1 MVLRMGSGSVAGMR
15 PVMWPYMLELI
26 LPEPYTDAVG
36 NICLSIANILKGD
49 MAGLVTDLNYDEMGE
64 FYSSRCRLKDK
75 RVRQLNKRHRCV
87 YYTCMRAISDRTMK
101 IHRETR
107 PK

>member
-1 MVLRMGSGSVAGMR
+1 MNAVSADELRNMGAMVLRMGSGSVAGMR

-49 MAGLVTDLNYDEMGE
+49 MNGLITDLNYDEMGRFDVE
-64 FYSSRCRLKDK
+64 
-75 RVRQLNKRHRCV
+75 N
-87 YYTCMRAISDRTMK
+87 TCLGSVLS
-101 IHRETR
+101 TR
-107 PK
+107 STPPVQ